1 VDLGTLL
8 TPLIVALVPLLTMLG
23 KRYLPA
29 RYKVMVLGLAV
40 SLGPVLDYL
49 STWLSQQPAS
59 PGRGVLL
66 GMAGVARREVIDQVR
81 KRPSAPA
88 STSIVPRSIEA
99 PVLLLAVALAVTG
112 CAGARLPADPSKMTA
127 EQLREMVKDKAATLG
142 CATVQTPYKGNTVL
156 LNLDAGV
163 LKVGRVTVK
172 SDCEITIENDKP
184 PKGPTP

>member
-1 VDLGTLL
+1 MEWSTLL

-66 GMAGVARREVIDQVR
+66 GMAGVALREVIDQVR
-81 KRPSAPA
+81 KGPSPTAP
-88 STSIVPRSIEA
+88 TSIVPRSIEA
-99 PVLLLAVALAVTG
+99 PALLLATALALAG
-112 CAGARLPADPSKMTA
+112 CAFLPDMYIDCQVKGAISGTGGLQMSAGMGPGMAGGGGLNNGTLMADCGSGFKYHRSSTPPAALVAPQP
-127 EQLREMVKDKAATLG
+127 EPEKA
-142 CATVQTPYKGNTVL
+142 K
-156 LNLDAGV
+156 
-163 LKVGRVTVK
+163 
-172 SDCEITIENDKP
+172 
-184 PKGPTP
+184 